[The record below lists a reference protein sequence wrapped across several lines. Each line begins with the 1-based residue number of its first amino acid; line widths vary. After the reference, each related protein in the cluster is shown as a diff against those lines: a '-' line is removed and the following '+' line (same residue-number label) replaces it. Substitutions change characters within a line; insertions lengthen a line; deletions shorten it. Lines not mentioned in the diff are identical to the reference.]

1 MYVDDMLVKSKKESA
16 HLEDLQETFTT
27 LKQYQMKLNPSK
39 CTFRV
44 ALEKFLGF
52 MLSQRGIEANL
63 EKVRAILD
71 MTSSVKE
78 VQKLTG
84 RIVALNMIVSKAMDK
99 CLPFFKTL
107 KQAFSWIDECE
118 KAFQE
123 LKHYLSNP
131 PLLSSSKKGK
141 NLYLYLAVSIT
152 VVSTAL
158 IQEEDKMRLLVY
170 YVSQA
175 FQGVEARYPW
185 IEKIAFALII
195 ALCKLRPYF

>member
-1 MYVDDMLVKSKKESA
+1 MYVDDMLVKSKEESA

-27 LKQYQMKLNPSK
+27 LKQYQMKLNPNK

-44 ALEKFLGF
+44 ASEKFLGF

-71 MTSSVKE
+71 MTSPKTVKE
-78 VQKLTG
+78 VQKFTG
-84 RIVALNMIVSKAMDK
+84 RIVALNKIISKATNK

-107 KQAFSWIDECE
+107 KQAFAWIDECE

-131 PLLSSSKKGK
+131 PLLSSSKEGK

-175 FQGVEARYPW
+175 F
-185 IEKIAFALII
+185 
-195 ALCKLRPYF
+195 

>member
-1 MYVDDMLVKSKKESA
+1 MYVDDMLVKSKEEST

-44 ALEKFLGF
+44 ASEKFLGF

-71 MTSSVKE
+71 MTSPKTVKE

-84 RIVALNMIVSKAMDK
+84 RIVALSKIVSKATDK

-107 KQAFSWIDECE
+107 KQAFAWIDECE

-141 NLYLYLAVSIT
+141 TLYLYLAVSIT

-170 YVSQA
+170 YVS
-175 FQGVEARYPW
+175 
-185 IEKIAFALII
+185 
-195 ALCKLRPYF
+195 

>member
-1 MYVDDMLVKSKKESA
+1 MYVDDMLVKSKEESA

-27 LKQYQMKLNPSK
+27 LKQYQMTLNPSK

-44 ALEKFLGF
+44 ASEKFLGF

-71 MTSSVKE
+71 MTSPKTVKE

-84 RIVALNMIVSKAMDK
+84 RIVALSKIVSKATNK
-99 CLPFFKTL
+99 CLPFFKTR
-107 KQAFSWIDECE
+107 KQVFAWIDECE

-131 PLLSSSKKGK
+131 PLLSSSKEGK
-141 NLYLYLAVSIT
+141 NLYLYLA
-152 VVSTAL
+152 
-158 IQEEDKMRLLVY
+158 Q
-170 YVSQA
+170 
-175 FQGVEARYPW
+175 P
-185 IEKIAFALII
+185 
-195 ALCKLRPYF
+195 

>member
-1 MYVDDMLVKSKKESA
+1 
-16 HLEDLQETFTT
+16 
-27 LKQYQMKLNPSK
+27 MKLNPSK

-44 ALEKFLGF
+44 ASEKFLGF

-71 MTSSVKE
+71 MTSPKTVKE

-107 KQAFSWIDECE
+107 KQAFAWIDECE

-131 PLLSSSKKGK
+131 PLLSSSKEGK

-170 YVSQA
+170 YVS
-175 FQGVEARYPW
+175 
-185 IEKIAFALII
+185 
-195 ALCKLRPYF
+195 